1 MGSLVAELAEKL
13 SSATNNLD
21 FDEQTM
27 FLNTS
32 ADTVGIGTNAP
43 ASKLDVR
50 GTVQVGVNGT
60 GHDVVFYG
68 DTTGINMTWDQS
80 EDALLIGG
88 QTADAIAGVTAGLQ
102 IEGTTS
108 NSSSVS
114 IFRNSNDSAS
124 SFLVLGKS
132 RGTAVGAD
140 TIIQDDDEVGA
151 VRFAVADGVDRVSVV
166 AEIRSMI
173 GGTPGANDTP
183 GELLFMTAADGAQTC
198 TERMRIMADGK
209 VGIGTTAPAATLHVK
224 SSDGNMYFDS
234 SSVGQANNLL
244 FRDSAGT
251 AHGQIEFTT
260 TNSSVFTRNT
270 SSLKL
275 GSNNT
280 AAITILNGGKV
291 GIGTTAPAVAL
302 EVIDTG
308 NLETVA
314 GFGADDD
321 GTCFISVRT
330 AETQNNLAGITFSA
344 GTATPTGVGSSQSIG
359 HVLGKV
365 MNSGGALQGELQ
377 FHTNDGDSITQK
389 MVITEA
395 GRVGIG
401 STAPGFGVDM
411 LFSNG
416 MAVSRGLNV
425 VNQYAT
431 GSVFGALIQA
441 NGAATTNV
449 GIKCEASGATN
460 NYALL
465 ADGRVGIGT
474 ATPTVALECAM
485 AGIGEVQAIFKNP
498 SSSAGQNAYIAVAT
512 SSTNGSSYLELRDE
526 SATEANWVYVKR
538 PLSTADLAFETAGH
552 NTRMTIKADGKVGI
566 GTASPNVAFEVV
578 AAGAGGSGAF
588 RMSCNDGSGTPE
600 GLLIKYLSV
609 SPDNTGWF
617 FYCQDSSGGRMLVQN
632 DGDVLNHDNTFG
644 QLSDERIKTG
654 IKDAN
659 SQWDDVKAI
668 RVRNFT
674 RRDDVAQYGDKAW
687 EQIGVVAQ
695 EVELI
700 SPHLVKESPPGKF
713 ELEHCGFGEQNE
725 DDEWVPKKDE
735 NGKDMTV
742 KSMKYSI
749 LQIKAFKALQEA
761 MAKIETL
768 ETKVT
773 ALENA

>member
-1 MGSLVAELAEKL
+1 
-13 SSATNNLD
+13 
-21 FDEQTM
+21 
-27 FLNTS
+27 
-32 ADTVGIGTNAP
+32 
-43 ASKLDVR
+43 
-50 GTVQVGVNGT
+50 
-60 GHDVVFYG
+60 
-68 DTTGINMTWDQS
+68 
-80 EDALLIGG
+80 
-88 QTADAIAGVTAGLQ
+88 
-102 IEGTTS
+102 
-108 NSSSVS
+108 
-114 IFRNSNDSAS
+114 
-124 SFLVLGKS
+124 
-132 RGTAVGAD
+132 
-140 TIIQDDDEVGA
+140 
-151 VRFAVADGVDRVSVV
+151 
-166 AEIRSMI
+166 
-173 GGTPGANDTP
+173 
-183 GELLFMTAADGAQTC
+183 
-198 TERMRIMADGK
+198 
-209 VGIGTTAPAATLHVK
+209 
-224 SSDGNMYFDS
+224 
-234 SSVGQANNLL
+234 
-244 FRDSAGT
+244 
-251 AHGQIEFTT
+251 
-260 TNSSVFTRNT
+260 
-270 SSLKL
+270 
-275 GSNNT
+275 
-280 AAITILNGGKV
+280 
-291 GIGTTAPAVAL
+291 
-302 EVIDTG
+302 
-308 NLETVA
+308 
-314 GFGADDD
+314 
-321 GTCFISVRT
+321 
-330 AETQNNLAGITFSA
+330 
-344 GTATPTGVGSSQSIG
+344 
-359 HVLGKV
+359 
-365 MNSGGALQGELQ
+365 
-377 FHTNDGDSITQK
+377 
-389 MVITEA
+389 
-395 GRVGIG
+395 
-401 STAPGFGVDM
+401 M